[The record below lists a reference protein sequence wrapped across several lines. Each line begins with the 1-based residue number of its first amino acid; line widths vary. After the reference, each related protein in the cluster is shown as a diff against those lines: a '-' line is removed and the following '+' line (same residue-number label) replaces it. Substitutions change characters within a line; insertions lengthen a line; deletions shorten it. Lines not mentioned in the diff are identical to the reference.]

1 MDAEGPRPFYVS
13 APVQTDKTADT
24 IREIMWEINQIVGAS
39 PPRREEVETAKRR
52 SVLTLPGR
60 WETAGAVLGSLG
72 EIVRFGL
79 PDDYWDRY
87 AVEIE
92 QLSTADVGRAAR
104 ATLRPDQLTWVVVG
118 DSSQVAAQLTE
129 LGLGPVQ
136 LIDADGNLLAEQP
149 AASLNGAG
157 SSR

>member
-1 MDAEGPRPFYVS
+1 MRAGWGAWIGLVIGIAVKS
-13 APVQTDKTADT
+13 ALAVMMIGLTVLL
-24 IREIMWEINQIVGAS
+24 IV
-39 PPRREEVETAKRR
+39 
-52 SVLTLPGR
+52 L
-60 WETAGAVLGSLG
+60 
-72 EIVRFGL
+72 
-79 PDDYWDRY
+79 
-87 AVEIE
+87 
-92 QLSTADVGRAAR
+92 LSSGDFSFAAI
-104 ATLRPDQLTWVVVG
+104 TPDQLTWVVVG